1 MATTVDELQVLIT
14 ADVARLKQGLNV
26 VQKQLASLKGST
38 GTAGKS
44 MSASMVAA
52 GTIIGNIATRVISAG
67 FSAISSSVDGAISRL
82 DTLNNY
88 ERVMSNLGIG
98 ASDAQKSIQVLQ
110 EALLGLPTT
119 LDDASL
125 SVQRLVSANGNIA
138 ASTDMF
144 LAFNNA
150 LLAGGAG
157 ADIQRAALEQMM
169 QAYAKGKPEAE
180 EWRSLMTAMPAQL
193 KQIATSLGYTSTA
206 IGGDLYND
214 IQTGKLSMDDFMLT
228 IVKLNKEGVGG
239 FESFETQARNS
250 TGGVATSITNLKTA
264 ITRGITDVMNVIG
277 QSNIA
282 GFFNNIASVIGNVA
296 TYVAAFVKIIKEAV
310 AWIGALFGGSGSTE
324 NLVKETGGAADNM
337 ESVSS
342 GAASAAGSL
351 NDAGSAAKKLKNQ
364 LAGFDEMNVL
374 TESSSGSGGGSGGSG
389 GGGSAGSNLGDYNWD
404 SSGLTNGAEKIEAAV
419 KKIKDALKGIFGD
432 LNLDKIGNALK
443 QFSKDVSKFMKP
455 VKKILGE
462 VWEDYLQPFLEWSG
476 NSLLP
481 AVLNAIGGAINLLG
495 GIISSLWDNWLK
507 PFIDSFLVPIAEFT
521 GGIIISV
528 LNGIGNALRAIGE
541 NQTAV
546 NAIVASLVTLTSLV
560 AAAKIT
566 TVVNSLI
573 ATIPTLVAGVTSAIT
588 VFRSAYS
595 AGMTL
600 NSALGAMAAASTGS
614 TSAIAG
620 LGQGLLGMV
629 EAVCSPVGIAILGV
643 VAAITAIVTAMEA
656 VKLKTMEAEL
666 AEQQYKSTEESMT
679 ETTNW
684 HNESIQRQI
693 DLKNELQGMTK
704 TLADAQL
711 SLLSAQ
717 DAIKASQANAEAVA
731 RQYGMTLEQARV
743 YVAGLDLAS
752 GSLTAKDRALAEVVL
767 DLDSKEGSL
776 QEAINRVSQA
786 KDAQSAATEELSA
799 QHWKE
804 IMSQQKAE
812 AEALLAA
819 GKYDELKQKII
830 DLKNSNGEFTLENG
844 EKCTINKENM
854 ANMADF
860 ISRELAKIDD
870 DNGRAWNNIWVD
882 ADRSVDK
889 LNTDVKNDLVSGGRD
904 AGVNWAL
911 GVGTGA
917 SSKGSWLNTTIVGLG
932 NNMLSNFRSSLGIH
946 SPSRVMA
953 QVGAYMMEGLGQGLS
968 EESRS
973 TLQTL
978 AGVGSSL
985 VSTIRNSIGDAV
997 VSIPSAQ
1004 EITDRI
1010 NPIDASLSARMKEA
1024 ISGEIE
1030 LRNQEIQLQATL
1042 KIDGKDIPVS
1052 LDFAQNMADSLNNLS
1067 SIRNRSVVQF

>member
-193 KQIATSLGYTSTA
+193 KQIATALGYTSTA

-228 IVKLNKEGVGG
+228 IVKLNKEGVGS

-374 TESSSGSGGGSGGSG
+374 TESSSGSGGGSGG
-389 GGGSAGSNLGDYNWD
+389 GGSAGSNLGDYNWD
-404 SSGLTNGAEKIEAAV
+404 SSGLTDGADKIDKAVEDIKKKFQALSKFLSSVFPKSIKKIEQLFGNLGKIGSDTAKFIKKTWSTMGTEISVAFGNAISGLVGLLDSVSAALLSPFTGFFQGFSDQWEQ
-419 KKIKDALKGIFGD
+419 IGQAAIDALGVLAIVFGNTIGELARQMQVPFDTLSTYLQTAGSNLGGLVAQIFTDFLTSFAEQAPLIQESFLTFTSGISGTLTLFAELAGTIWEGFTQT
-432 LNLDKIGNALK
+432 L
-443 QFSKDVSKFMKP
+443 KDVWDKYGKSITDGIATAVGNIIGTFQRIYDEILEPIINPFLTMLKETWDNHIQGMVDKVAEFIAKLIDGALQIYNNFISP
-455 VKKILGE
+455 IVNFLVDILGP
-462 VWEDYLQPFLEWSG
+462 VFV
-476 NSLLP
+476 
-481 AVLNAIGGAINLLG
+481 AVGTTIGGAFNTVLGVISDVVGSIFGVLG
-495 GIISSLWDNWLK
+495 GLIDFITGIFTGNWEKAWNGVKDIFSNIVNGLVGIIKAPINFIIDAINGFINGLNQIKIPDWVPVVGGFSLDIPNIPKL
-507 PFIDSFLVPIAEFT
+507 AT
-521 GGIIISV
+521 GGIITAPTAAI
-528 LNGIGNALRAIGE
+528 IGE
-541 NQTAV
+541 AGREAV
-546 NAIVASLVTLTSLV
+546 LPLDRNTSWMDELADKIASKS
-560 AAAKIT
+560 I
-566 TVVNSLI
+566 
-573 ATIPTLVAGVTSAIT
+573 GQGQQIT
-588 VFRSAYS
+588 VMIGDEVVYDRVVEFI
-595 AGMTL
+595 
-600 NSALGAMAAASTGS
+600 NNQSAL
-614 TSAIAG
+614 
-620 LGQGLLGMV
+620 Q
-629 EAVCSPVGIAILGV
+629 
-643 VAAITAIVTAMEA
+643 
-656 VKLKTMEAEL
+656 
-666 AEQQYKSTEESMT
+666 
-679 ETTNW
+679 
-684 HNESIQRQI
+684 
-693 DLKNELQGMTK
+693 
-704 TLADAQL
+704 
-711 SLLSAQ
+711 
-717 DAIKASQANAEAVA
+717 
-731 RQYGMTLEQARV
+731 
-743 YVAGLDLAS
+743 
-752 GSLTAKDRALAEVVL
+752 
-767 DLDSKEGSL
+767 
-776 QEAINRVSQA
+776 
-786 KDAQSAATEELSA
+786 
-799 QHWKE
+799 
-804 IMSQQKAE
+804 
-812 AEALLAA
+812 
-819 GKYDELKQKII
+819 
-830 DLKNSNGEFTLENG
+830 
-844 EKCTINKENM
+844 
-854 ANMADF
+854 
-860 ISRELAKIDD
+860 
-870 DNGRAWNNIWVD
+870 
-882 ADRSVDK
+882 
-889 LNTDVKNDLVSGGRD
+889 
-904 AGVNWAL
+904 
-911 GVGTGA
+911 
-917 SSKGSWLNTTIVGLG
+917 
-932 NNMLSNFRSSLGIH
+932 
-946 SPSRVMA
+946 
-953 QVGAYMMEGLGQGLS
+953 
-968 EESRS
+968 
-973 TLQTL
+973 
-978 AGVGSSL
+978 
-985 VSTIRNSIGDAV
+985 
-997 VSIPSAQ
+997 
-1004 EITDRI
+1004 
-1010 NPIDASLSARMKEA
+1010 
-1024 ISGEIE
+1024 
-1030 LRNQEIQLQATL
+1030 
-1042 KIDGKDIPVS
+1042 
-1052 LDFAQNMADSLNNLS
+1052 
-1067 SIRNRSVVQF
+1067 NRSVIRL

>member
-38 GTAGKS
+38 GTTGKS

-193 KQIATSLGYTSTA
+193 KQIATALGYTSTA

-228 IVKLNKEGVGG
+228 IVKLNKEGVGS

-351 NDAGSAAKKLKNQ
+351 NDAGSAAKKLKSQ

-374 TESSSGSGGGSGGSG
+374 TESSSGSSGGSGGSG

-404 SSGLTNGAEKIEAAV
+404 SSGLTDGAEKVEAAV

-443 QFSKDVSKFMKP
+443 QFSKDVSKFMKL

-541 NQTAV
+541 NQAAV
-546 NAIVASLVTLTSLV
+546 NAIVASLVTLASLV

-573 ATIPTLVAGVTSAIT
+573 ATIPTLVAGVTNAIT
-588 VFRSAYS
+588 VFQSAYS

-600 NSALGAMAAASTGS
+600 NSALGAMATASTGGM
-614 TSAIAG
+614 SAIAG
-620 LGQGLLGMV
+620 LGQGLLGLV
-629 EAVCSPVGIAILGV
+629 ETVCSPVGIAILGV
-643 VAAITAIVTAMEA
+643 VAAITAIVTVVEFF
-656 VKLKTMEAEL
+656 KLKQAEAEL
-666 AEQQYKSTEESMT
+666 STQTYITSEQLAQQTANNRAAAVEREVAAMTALDSAINNVNNANLNLINAEENLRTSTDSLKEAAALNNMTTEEAIAWYEGLGGNMSQLDDQ
-679 ETTNW
+679 
-684 HNESIQRQI
+684 H
-693 DLKNELQGMTK
+693 LELAKAVGM
-704 TLADAQL
+704 
-711 SLLSAQ
+711 
-717 DAIKASQANAEAVA
+717 
-731 RQYGMTLEQARV
+731 Y
-743 YVAGLDLAS
+743 
-752 GSLTAKDRALAEVVL
+752 
-767 DLDSKEGSL
+767 
-776 QEAINRVSQA
+776 
-786 KDAQSAATEELSA
+786 KDAQARSTEAAKEYQSAIEGQTFAEGQLYDAQQRELRALIAEQA
-799 QHWKE
+799 QVYANTGDWE
-804 IMSQQKAE
+804 
-812 AEALLAA
+812 
-819 GKYDELKQKII
+819 G
-830 DLKNSNGEFTLENG
+830 
-844 EKCTINKENM
+844 M
-854 ANMADF
+854 ANM
-860 ISRELAKIDD
+860 LA
-870 DNGRAWNNIWVD
+870 NLAEQEYEFVD
-882 ADRSVDK
+882 AQGNLCRRSKDEMAW
-889 LNTDVKNDLVSGGRD
+889 LVSGVADDMGQAYEEWDKVWQNFPTSVRNGSADIAAALRDTGSTVKSNTTAVGSD
-904 AGVNWAL
+904 AGQGLVNGLNSKSTSVWNAGYAL
-911 GVGTGA
+911 GQQAVAGMRAGVDA
-917 SSKGSWLNTTIVGLG
+917 
-932 NNMLSNFRSSLGIH
+932 H
-946 SPSRVMA
+946 SPSKEALRV
-953 QVGAYMMEGLGQGLS
+953 GDFIGQGLILGIKS
-968 EESRS
+968 EESPVRRAAEKLS
-973 TLQTL
+973 ASVTDSLSCLTGL
-978 AGVGSSL
+978 SIDIPSVEDINGKVTSNIVSEVSMEGPSESDEPIHLTINIGEDRLLDKVVTGINRLSSL
-985 VSTIRNSIGDAV
+985 HNRAV
-997 VSIPSAQ
+997 
-1004 EITDRI
+1004 
-1010 NPIDASLSARMKEA
+1010 
-1024 ISGEIE
+1024 
-1030 LRNQEIQLQATL
+1030 IQ
-1042 KIDGKDIPVS
+1042 V
-1052 LDFAQNMADSLNNLS
+1052 
-1067 SIRNRSVVQF
+1067 